1 MLQIPKTMFNV
12 IFGVARSVGW
22 LVHWREMMSDPVI
35 RIGRPRQLY
44 VGPHP
49 RDFDPSPKEAEMN

>member
-1 MLQIPKTMFNV
+1 MFNV

-22 LVHWREMMSDPVI
+22 LAHWNEMMSEGAV

-49 RDFDPSPKEAEMN
+49 RDFKTEDHLE